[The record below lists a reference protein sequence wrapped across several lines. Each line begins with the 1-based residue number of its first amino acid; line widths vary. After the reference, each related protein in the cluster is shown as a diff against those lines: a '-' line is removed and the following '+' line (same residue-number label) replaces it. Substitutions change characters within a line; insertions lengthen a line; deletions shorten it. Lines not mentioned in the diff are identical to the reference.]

1 MANEKAKTQ
10 ESQVIDANQKVD
22 QDAYVPTYKVKPEFK
37 QAVLQAIG
45 DRPFNE
51 IAGLINA
58 INVEVMD
65 HNTLD
70 QVIKVLG
77 QFPYVRVE
85 KLITNINSYVEQVI
99 PEE

>member
-1 MANEKAKTQ
+1 MSEKKETKEVQ
-10 ESQVIDANQKVD
+10 MDSNQKVE

-37 QAVLQAIG
+37 QAVTQAIG

-58 INVEVMD
+58 LKVDVMD

-77 QFPYVRVE
+77 QFPFIRVE
-85 KLITNINSYVEQVI
+85 KLLSNINEYVEQVV
-99 PEE
+99 PED